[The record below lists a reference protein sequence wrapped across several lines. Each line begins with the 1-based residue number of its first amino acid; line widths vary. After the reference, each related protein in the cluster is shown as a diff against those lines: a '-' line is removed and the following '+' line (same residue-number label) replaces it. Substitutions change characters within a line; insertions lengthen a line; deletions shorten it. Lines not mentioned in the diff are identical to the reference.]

1 MVDGKNT
8 GDIDMKKKH
17 TALVLQGG
25 GAIGA
30 YEYGVIKALSAQKD
44 FNPSVV
50 TGVSIGAINAS
61 VLVGAKNDNPVEAL
75 DELWQQL
82 AVMDIPFLPE
92 TFQQYIPTLY
102 NRNMYQVDPAFLLS
116 PLTATSIYDPA
127 PLYRVLEDLI
137 DLNKLNQ
144 SKTWLVT
151 TAIDVE
157 SGDVT
162 RFENHNGQ
170 KISFDHIVASSSLP
184 PGFPMTEIN
193 GKHYWDGWLFSNT
206 PLRAAIQC
214 LEDLDEKGTEVEMEL
229 IVVDLFPR
237 HARLPKNMLEVTD
250 RMLELLFTDK
260 LSQDREFFRR
270 INSYIDLL
278 RSIDKA
284 LPEDSPIRNEPA
296 FKKLINDTKI
306 HKFTVIENSDPE
318 PFSALSDFSKASI
331 HRRID
336 AGYRDAV
343 KQLKL

>member
-1 MVDGKNT
+1 
-8 GDIDMKKKH
+8 MKKKH

-30 YEYGVIKALSAQKD
+30 YEYGVIKALYEQTD

-75 DELWQQL
+75 DELWQRL

-102 NRNMYQVDPAFLLS
+102 NRHMYQIDPAFLLS
-116 PLTATSIYDPA
+116 PLTATSVYDPS
-127 PLYRVLEDLI
+127 PLYRELEDLI
-137 DLNKLNQ
+137 DLDKLNH
-144 SKTWLVT
+144 SKTWLVA

-157 SGDVT
+157 SGEVT
-162 RFENHNGQ
+162 RFENHNGREM
-170 KISFDHIVASSSLP
+170 SFDHIVASGSLP
-184 PGFPMTEIN
+184 PGFPMAEIN

-214 LEDLDEKGTEVEMEL
+214 LEDLDEKDADVEMEMV
-229 IVVDLFPR
+229 VVDLFPHR
-237 HARLPKNMLEVTD
+237 AKLPRNMPEVAD

-260 LSQDREFFRR
+260 LSQDRKFFRR
-270 INSYIDLL
+270 INSYIDLI
-278 RSIDKA
+278 RKIDIV
-284 LPEDSPIRNEPA
+284 LPEDSPVRHEPA
-296 FKKLINDTKI
+296 FRKLINDTKI
-306 HKFTVIENSDPE
+306 HEFTVIENSDPE
-318 PFSALSDFSKASI
+318 PFSALSDFSKTSI

-343 KQLKL
+343 NQLNLA